1 MENIYYTRDFY
12 KNFIQNLYYEQ
23 GDGEVSVFFK
33 DDTKSDYKIIND
45 LMIVTVIDLSTLFK
59 DRWGKA
65 IEMIDKLS
73 KIKHPNLVTIYKYWY
88 IPD

>member
-1 MENIYYTRDFY
+1 M
-12 KNFIQNLYYEQ
+12 
-23 GDGEVSVFFK
+23 SVFFK
-33 DDTKSDYKIIND
+33 DDAKTDYKIIND
-45 LMIVTVIDLSTLFK
+45 LIIVTVIDLNTLFK

-73 KIKHPNLVTIYKYWY
+73 KIKHPNLVTIYKYWL

>member
-1 MENIYYTRDFY
+1 M
-12 KNFIQNLYYEQ
+12 
-23 GDGEVSVFFK
+23 SVFFK
-33 DDTKSDYKIIND
+33 DDTKTDFKIIND

-65 IEMIDKLS
+65 IEMIDKLT
-73 KIKHPNLVTIYKYWY
+73 KIKHPNLVTIYKYWF